1 MEVRVPDGTAAIA
14 AVSVAELKFRLGWI
28 ARCAMQLGHQ
38 GWIAQIEQH
47 PRTKRLARKRP
58 CGLVP
63 DLRWPNPL
71 GKLEPGSRCSLA
83 YSILGWKALLKHLGL
98 KSPLIAS
105 WVGKPCAGIVG
116 WKALPQQNGRGLLQ
130 QVLQRPQRA

>member
-47 PRTKRLARKRP
+47 PRTKRLA
-58 CGLVP
+58 
-63 DLRWPNPL
+63 
-71 GKLEPGSRCSLA
+71 
-83 YSILGWKALLKHLGL
+83 
-98 KSPLIAS
+98 
-105 WVGKPCAGIVG
+105 
-116 WKALPQQNGRGLLQ
+116 
-130 QVLQRPQRA
+130 